1 MSCYLGENS
10 IQRSQ
15 TSCQESFLDARDTRR
30 ELKTAS
36 LRVFCISI
44 KADMKVKMVIAL
56 DESQGNGVVKVI
68 KVEGGRN
75 SWANR

>member
-1 MSCYLGENS
+1 
-10 IQRSQ
+10 
-15 TSCQESFLDARDTRR
+15 
-30 ELKTAS
+30 
-36 LRVFCISI
+36 
-44 KADMKVKMVIAL
+44 MKVKMVIAL